1 MLLGCRKAYKIY
13 MNIYSYEIC
22 LKQACKSQKG
32 ENTKMT
38 QNPKAQR
45 KEATLRQEHKSDADI
60 IYDTAKEPC
69 YRNHN

>member
-1 MLLGCRKAYKIY
+1 MKFVSNKPASHK
-13 MNIYSYEIC
+13 
-22 LKQACKSQKG
+22 KG
-32 ENTKMT
+32 ENTKTT

-45 KEATLRQEHKSDADI
+45 KEATLKQEHKSDADI